1 MIFIQRTENL
11 TKHIFTKRKIRNP
24 SVRLKI
30 NTKQLGTKN
39 TVEKPPK
46 SFKMTTI
53 KINNKAYKKLK
64 EKIPKFK
71 LNKQAEHI

>member
-1 MIFIQRTENL
+1 MEN
-11 TKHIFTKRKIRNP
+11 
-24 SVRLKI
+24 
-30 NTKQLGTKN
+30 
-39 TVEKPPK
+39 PPK

-71 LNKQAEHI
+71 RNKQAEHI